1 MKGIYI
7 FLICLCVAFVS
18 FSQDIQTTE
27 IKVLEGYSPSI
38 PQALRLN
45 TKATYQDTSK
55 IDKSQIY
62 SLVNKV
68 FYKNYTTREL
78 SAAKIRHASL
88 VKPFGSRLVLG
99 IGSSSQNK
107 ANFSFNK
114 SHSQS
119 IVYGV
124 SFDHF
129 NSQFKDDFDFRYA
142 NTDQTIYSFVKV
154 LAKKNITSFNLSYNK
169 LNVSYNDQ
177 NNDFRSSELL
187 INTFSRGFSKQKIR
201 HNTNFLISDF
211 NEMSENKINLSSIVF
226 KEIGDK
232 LYEVNF
238 SFTNYLNYSRE
249 EISFGRL
256 KSNVKAINFNP
267 STTFKKLGFD
277 IQFGL
282 NFDWQDDS
290 LAMSFSDQSQNI
302 SVFPKINFA
311 NELVDD
317 IIFLNFGIRN
327 HVLRH
332 TLESL
337 SLNNP
342 FIHSF
347 GMNQLEVNDNSL
359 FSQNLKHTNKKEL
372 FIFLK
377 NYLSNNQYIDI
388 SVSAA
393 EISNFQSF
401 KDTIIGDFNRF
412 FAEYADLKHLHAS
425 IVYFNDINNAI
436 DLKVFG
442 DYYYYDKII
451 TYQPSFRC
459 GFELPISLRNKIK
472 AIPSLE
478 FIDEKNAGELYE
490 NNIKSKFF
498 VDFKLRYN
506 YSQKI
511 SLNIDFKNISGS
523 KYELWKG
530 YYDLGFNVL
539 FGLKYSF

>member
-1 MKGIYI
+1 
-7 FLICLCVAFVS
+7 
-18 FSQDIQTTE
+18 
-27 IKVLEGYSPSI
+27 
-38 PQALRLN
+38 
-45 TKATYQDTSK
+45 
-55 IDKSQIY
+55 
-62 SLVNKV
+62 
-68 FYKNYTTREL
+68 
-78 SAAKIRHASL
+78 
-88 VKPFGSRLVLG
+88 
-99 IGSSSQNK
+99 
-107 ANFSFNK
+107 
-114 SHSQS
+114 
-119 IVYGV
+119 
-124 SFDHF
+124 
-129 NSQFKDDFDFRYA
+129 
-142 NTDQTIYSFVKV
+142 
-154 LAKKNITSFNLSYNK
+154 
-169 LNVSYNDQ
+169 
-177 NNDFRSSELL
+177 
-187 INTFSRGFSKQKIR
+187 
-201 HNTNFLISDF
+201 
-211 NEMSENKINLSSIVF
+211 
-226 KEIGDK
+226 
-232 LYEVNF
+232 VNF

-412 FAEYADLKHLHAS
+412 FAEYTDLKHLHAS

-478 FIDEKNAGELYE
+478 FIDEKNAGELY
-490 NNIKSKFF
+490 
-498 VDFKLRYN
+498 
-506 YSQKI
+506 
-511 SLNIDFKNISGS
+511 
-523 KYELWKG
+523 
-530 YYDLGFNVL
+530 
-539 FGLKYSF
+539 

>member
-1 MKGIYI
+1 MRRIYI
-7 FLICLCVAFVS
+7 FLICLCTAFVS
-18 FSQDIQTTE
+18 FTQDLQTTE

-68 FYKNYTTREL
+68 FYRDYKTREL
-78 SAAKIRHASL
+78 SPAKIRHASL
-88 VKPFGSRLVLG
+88 IKPLGSRLILG
-99 IGSSSQNK
+99 IGISSQNK

-114 SHSQS
+114 SHSKS

-124 SFDHF
+124 SFDHID
-129 NSQFKDDFDFRYA
+129 SQFKDNLNSRYR
-142 NTDQTIYSFVKV
+142 NTEQSIYSFVKV
-154 LAKKNITSFNLSYNK
+154 LAKKNITSFSLSYDK
-169 LNVSYNDQ
+169 LNASYNDQ
-177 NNDFRSSELL
+177 NNGFRSSELL
-187 INTFSRGFSKQKIR
+187 INTFSRNFSKQKTR
-201 HNTNFLISDF
+201 HNSSFLVSDF

-226 KEIGDK
+226 KEIDDK
-232 LYEVNF
+232 LYEINF

-249 EISFGRL
+249 EVSFGRL
-256 KSNVKAINFNP
+256 QSNIKAVNFNP

-290 LAMSFSDQSQNI
+290 LAMSFTDNSQKI
-302 SVFPKINFA
+302 SIFPKINIA

-317 IIFLNFGIRN
+317 IVFLNFGIRN
-327 HVLRH
+327 HVFRH

-337 SLNNP
+337 SLNNS

-347 GMNQLEVNDNSL
+347 GMNQSDVNDNSL
-359 FSQNLKHTNKKEL
+359 FSQNLKQTNKKEV

-377 NYLSNNQYIDI
+377 NYLSNDQYVDI
-388 SVSAA
+388 HVSAA
-393 EISNFQSF
+393 EITNFQF
-401 KDTIIGDFNRF
+401 FQDTIIADYNRF
-412 FAEYADLKHLHAS
+412 FAEYSDLKHFHAS
-425 IVYFNDINNAI
+425 IVYFNDISDVI

-442 DYYYYDKII
+442 DYYYYDQII
-451 TYQPSFRC
+451 SYQPSFRC
-459 GFELPISLRNKIK
+459 GLELPISLRNKIK
-472 AIPSLE
+472 AIPSLDY
-478 FIDEKNAGELYE
+478 IDDKTAGELYE
-490 NNIKSKFF
+490 INSKLFF
-498 VDFKLRYN
+498 DFKLRYN